1 MEDNNFSESAEQKID
16 EEIKEILDKKSVPP
30 GTKIIWLLVGLG
42 LFCGGTFLVMQNT
55 VLSSKF
61 SLMDLIGVNPPFGL
75 VMLPLLIGIGVLFF
89 NEKSLLGWI
98 LSIVGL
104 ITILLGILMGLSI
117 FFRPVSLY
125 EGILMF
131 GLIAAGIGLVAKAL
145 ARDK

>member
-1 MEDNNFSESAEQKID
+1 VEDNNFSESAEQKID